1 MTATTSRVKVK
12 APKSG
17 SERLELVL
25 LESDNSINKASI
37 PSLPSPTN
45 MLHTQP
51 TPQPTTPTQPSYQST
66 TITAL
71 ETRNDNNTTN
81 YLPNQYNNSTN
92 TNTNNIDDNS
102 SYLTGCSASTAET
115 DNRASAYRNNDD
127 SSERSW
133 SREYTDVNTA
143 NANDRGVRDGREGVG
158 ESGVQGRENE
168 DDESDLYG
176 SLEQCESIV
185 NINDVLSNTGGV
197 EGVVSRSGSPTNSEP
212 AVVAKDEQ
220 PAAVVV
226 KAVNTAAAAVE
237 SEEESSSQQPS
248 HPQQPIQSSPTN
260 LQYKKSVS
268 FDQSLDELLTS
279 ATTTS
284 TSEEED
290 QSSASS
296 SAASDK
302 KKKSKKKKGKKKKG
316 SDGSVKSEDTS
327 VESVGYKVKTT
338 FGNSGKKKSISSNP
352 KQQEETATP
361 SKSASIEEEEDSENN
376 PSFSSQQQQKKKNSN
391 NRRKSAPKVLR
402 VSKYSKQKSTSS
414 SSVTSKVGDAST
426 ASNGPVDVDKVE
438 TQSTTK
444 SSNKGKSKDK
454 KTNSS
459 TTRTT
464 NDVESACSVVTEP
477 LLDVLMREE
486 QQHQQQQSVNKE
498 EDIPEVVQE
507 QEKSATR
514 RELRKQRSSR
524 IAGSDEV
531 LHDDGDQQQYGQQQQ
546 QQPRLQH
553 RRTLPRDHPNYQ
565 SSQRSDQYN
574 NQYRDDTNSSIQRS
588 NSNISNTTSLYSA
601 YSNVALDGYVE
612 PTTNSTNNSRR
623 KKKKEKKEK
632 KGIFRKTARVA
643 IKSVKGSKK
652 LGMQFMKKV
661 KDWYDDNDEEEY
673 DVDDYGASVVMTEY
687 DYGNEYKRRDQENG
701 RAAQYSFEGYDHLKS
716 PRNSPRGGSKP
727 HPTVPSHQGN
737 GTMANPWTEIG
748 GPQEQQGSQKEVTPN
763 FANNINPWSGIQT
776 SSPQAD
782 DNQQHGE
789 YNQDGM
795 PSIKWWT
802 WKQKEKRPV
811 ATAAAA
817 DDEAEDETS
826 NESMEYTYF
835 AFLSKVK
842 AS

>member
-1 MTATTSRVKVK
+1 MTTTTSRVKVK
-12 APKSG
+12 TPKSG

-37 PSLPSPTN
+37 PSLPQSAMMQP
-45 MLHTQP
+45 HTQP
-51 TPQPTTPTQPSYQST
+51 TQQPTTPTQPYQST
-66 TITAL
+66 ITAP
-71 ETRNDNNTTN
+71 EARNDNNTTA
-81 YLPNQYNNSTN
+81 YLPNQYNNN
-92 TNTNNIDDNS
+92 TNTTNNNNIDDNS

-115 DNRASAYRNNDD
+115 DNRASAYRNNG
-127 SSERSW
+127 SSSMESLETSW
-133 SREYTDVNTA
+133 SREYADVNDNT
-143 NANDRGVRDGREGVG
+143 RGERDGREGVG
-158 ESGVQGRENE
+158 ESGVRRENE
-168 DDESDLYG
+168 DGDEESDLYG
-176 SLEQCESIV
+176 SLEQCESII
-185 NINDVLSNTGGV
+185 NINDILSNTGG
-197 EGVVSRSGSPTNSEP
+197 EGGSRSGSPVNSEP
-212 AVVAKDEQ
+212 VVAKNEQ
-220 PAAVVV
+220 PAAVVET
-226 KAVNTAAAAVE
+226 VNTAAAVE
-237 SEEESSSQQPS
+237 SEEETSQQSQPR
-248 HPQQPIQSSPTN
+248 PIQSSPTN

-279 ATTTS
+279 ATSAT

-296 SAASDK
+296 SAANDMK
-302 KKKSKKKKGKKKKG
+302 KKKSKKSKKGKKKKG

-338 FGNSGKKKSISSNP
+338 FGSGKKKAKSTTISNP
-352 KQQEETATP
+352 KQQQEATL
-361 SKSASIEEEEDSENN
+361 SNNTNSTEEEEDTENN
-376 PSFSSQQQQKKKNSN
+376 PSLSSQQQQQKKNSN

-414 SSVTSKVGDAST
+414 LSFASSSKVAEDST
-426 ASNGPVDVDKVE
+426 ASAGREPVDVDE
-438 TQSTTK
+438 IETK
-444 SSNKGKSKDK
+444 SSTKGKSKG
-454 KTNSS
+454 KTILS

-486 QQHQQQQSVNKE
+486 QQHQHQQNVNK

-507 QEKSATR
+507 QQKSATR

-524 IAGSDEV
+524 VAGSDEV
-531 LHDDGDQQQYGQQQQ
+531 LHEEDGDQQQYGQQQQ

-574 NQYRDDTNSSIQRS
+574 QCRGGDDSIQRS
-588 NSNISNTTSLYSA
+588 NSNISNATSLYSA

-612 PTTNSTNNSRR
+612 PSTNLTNNSRNR

-643 IKSVKGSKK
+643 IKSVKGGKK
-652 LGMQFMKKV
+652 LGKQFIQKV
-661 KDWYDDNDEEEY
+661 KDWYDDDEEY

-687 DYGNEYKRRDQENG
+687 DYGNDEYNRRRDQENKQVG
-701 RAAQYSFEGYDHLKS
+701 YSFEGYDHLKS
-716 PRNSPRGGSKP
+716 PRNSPRGGSTP
-727 HPTVPSHQGN
+727 PSVPSPPQGN
-737 GTMANPWTEIG
+737 GTLTNPWTGIG
-748 GPQEQQGSQKEVTPN
+748 GPQDQQGSQKKVSPN
-763 FANNINPWSGIQT
+763 FTNNNPWSVGDKQ
-776 SSPQAD
+776 
-782 DNQQHGE
+782 QQHGE

-795 PSIKWWT
+795 PQIKWWT
-802 WKQKEKRPV
+802 WKQKEKRPT
-811 ATAAAA
+811 TA
-817 DDEAEDETS
+817 DEEAAEDEAS